1 MNRIHTRGRVSFIP
15 YRKRESAYLLLLTLG
30 RLILDFGDD
39 IMEMLKNRKRFFIA
53 GFILSV
59 LLLGQGLLRAQE
71 GGGNRPIP
79 KGLYIELNKD
89 FYEALKEEGTG
100 RTKVYSNNPS
110 EEYLRQIAISSRFI
124 VETNLQI
131 IRQQENMIELLQ
143 TFLEGKSPGKR

>member
-1 MNRIHTRGRVSFIP
+1 M
-15 YRKRESAYLLLLTLG
+15 
-30 RLILDFGDD
+30 D
-39 IMEMLKNRKRFFIA
+39 MLKSRKRFFVA
-53 GFILSV
+53 GLILSV
-59 LLLGQGLLRAQE
+59 LLLGQGLLYAQE
-71 GGGNRPIP
+71 EGANRRIP

-100 RTKVYSNNPS
+100 QTKVYSNNPS

-143 TFLEGKSPGKR
+143 TLLEKTVNSKR